1 MAIDGV
7 LATLR
12 AAETSAS
19 SPLVWTF
26 RTGAKQRKST
36 IVQENSLETGHYAAA
51 ANSQKLLDAY
61 APVVP

>member
-1 MAIDGV
+1 MAIDGI

-36 IVQENSLETGHYAAA
+36 IVQENSLETGRYAAA
-51 ANSQKLLDAY
+51 ANSQKSLDAY
-61 APVVP
+61 LPVVS